1 MAQEARQMEMN
12 TSGSASLRGFPE
24 RNTVLI

>member
-12 TSGSASLRGFPE
+12 TSGSASLRGVPG
-24 RNTVLI
+24 T